1 MKSQLLRQLE
11 TLGTQLQVAKSEH
24 EAQQKFLAGNETH
37 TQLEKQTKKLAA
49 QEQTIYQLQDC
60 ALLLHPWTPVLGL
73 IGWWFCAD
81 VSSRAAGSDYGQ
93 TKENVINM
101 SRDLN
106 TMCVHA
112 LKLH

>member
-1 MKSQLLRQLE
+1 MVETKSQLLRQLE

-60 ALLLHPWTPVLGL
+60 ALLLHPWTL
-73 IGWWFCAD
+73 FSA
-81 VSSRAAGSDYGQ
+81 
-93 TKENVINM
+93 
-101 SRDLN
+101 
-106 TMCVHA
+106 
-112 LKLH
+112 